1 MSRSTDRPVPSEP
14 RPTEA
19 GPAAN
24 RQQRVLRS
32 SLEWVAV
39 IAVALV
45 AALLVKTYVLQ
56 TFFIPSASMEHTLN
70 IGDRVFVNKLAYD
83 FHAVHE
89 GDIVVFTP
97 TPYERT
103 IIGPGIDDLIK
114 RVIGLPGETIQT
126 RDDRIY
132 IDGKPLKEPYLSP
145 GVSPAAGRPIPF
157 QKIPPGHYFL
167 LGDNR
172 GDSTDSRYF
181 GTITKSQI
189 VGRAFIRIW
198 PLSRIAFI

>member
-1 MSRSTDRPVPSEP
+1 MSRSTDRPISSEP

-83 FHAVHE
+83 FHPVHE